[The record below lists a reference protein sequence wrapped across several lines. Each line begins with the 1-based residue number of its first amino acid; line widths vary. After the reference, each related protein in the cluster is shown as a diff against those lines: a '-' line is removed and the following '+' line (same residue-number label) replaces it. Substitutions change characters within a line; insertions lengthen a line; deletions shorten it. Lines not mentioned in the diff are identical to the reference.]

1 MGNSP
6 PPVKSLPDLE
16 AGLASGI
23 IFAVSSL
30 WPNSGR
36 PEGWRSRHSPTSPFQ
51 GRAIAYDS
59 ERAASASLPLKRGG
73 MGWGSRPPPDRCAVD
88 LPLSGGDVPSQPQS
102 LRITSTDY
110 FLCKLGASLCGRA
123 CRRSRHAAVDTV
135 ILSKTLRLLPP
146 RWHAA

>member
-36 PEGWRSRHSPTSPFQ
+36 PEGWPSRHSPTSPFQ

-73 MGWGSRPPPDRCAVD
+73 MGWGSRPPPPPPPAG
-88 LPLSGGDVPSQPQS
+88 PPPPGAGGGRPPPSAARSAP
-102 LRITSTDY
+102 R
-110 FLCKLGASLCGRA
+110 RA
-123 CRRSRHAAVDTV
+123 GGG
-135 ILSKTLRLLPP
+135 
-146 RWHAA
+146 

>member
-1 MGNSP
+1 MVLALAGDSTTTTFMKIRSVAWRYYDAVPATGVGRNMGNSP

-36 PEGWRSRHSPTSPFQ
+36 PEGWPSRHSPTSPLQ
-51 GRAIAYDS
+51 GRAIVYDS

-73 MGWGSRPPPDRCAVD
+73 MGWGSRPPP
-88 LPLSGGDVPSQPQS
+88 
-102 LRITSTDY
+102 
-110 FLCKLGASLCGRA
+110 
-123 CRRSRHAAVDTV
+123 
-135 ILSKTLRLLPP
+135 PP
-146 RWHAA
+146 RA